1 MTWLRGAYLF
11 TIICFLQ
18 TTLVFSFTS
27 NKVNRLWIPQ
37 KNTKNCSYGSRSQPY
52 CPPRRQNGHDRLI
65 MNQKNFSLKAKND
78 EISGFDSNYL
88 VNDSLDLENRPTV
101 WDTLNNPRDLLALGL
116 VGVGLIVSVCNV
128 FGIYSKNVYLPLE
141 YVSIGIGLAST
152 FATFLQIVTGYNVV
166 PETDRRGLV
175 NDLYLN
181 IYAACYSLA
190 VSWLALRTSNI
201 TVPGI
206 HIQSYDG
213 ILPWIMATIFLLSGV
228 TPALTLWTPF
238 GIWSESPELSETEKV
253 RSRGLVAIGV
263 LACVF
268 LPDSLAFGFDSIS
281 SGGNGNWWNRIST
294 LYPSQP
300 ILESS
305 TALFALYA
313 NEASMI
319 LHRLAKAGAKTFRF
333 IVPVG
338 VVACLV
344 LAIVPC
350 VCALYWLGDDISF
363 FSFYTD

>member
-1 MTWLRGAYLF
+1 MTWLQRPLF
-11 TIICFLQ
+11 SLICFYL
-18 TTLVFSFTS
+18 TTQVSSFSS
-27 NKVNRLWIPQ
+27 NKLKFLLKPQ
-37 KNTKNCSYGSRSQPY
+37 QNSKYCSYGSRSQLH
-52 CPPRRQNGHDRLI
+52 CPLRRRNSLI
-65 MNQKNFSLKAKND
+65 LNQKNLSLKVKSD
-78 EISGFDSNYL
+78 DVSGIDLKYL
-88 VNDSLDLENRPTV
+88 VNDSLDLENRPSV
-101 WDTLNNPRDLLALGL
+101 WDTLNNPRDLLALSL
-116 VGVGLIVSVCNV
+116 VAVGSIVSVCNV

-141 YVSIGIGLAST
+141 YASIGIGLAST
-152 FATFLQIVTGYNVV
+152 FATLLQVMLGYNIVL
-166 PETDRRGLV
+166 ETNRRGLV
-175 NDLYLN
+175 NDLYVN

-190 VSWLALRTSNI
+190 VSWLALRASNI

-228 TPALTLWTPF
+228 TPALTLWNPF
-238 GIWSESPELSETEKV
+238 GIFSHSPELSETEKIRV
-253 RSRGLVAIGV
+253 RGLVAIGV

-268 LPDSLAFGFDSIS
+268 LPDCLAFGFDSIRS
-281 SGGNGNWWNRIST
+281 NGNGNWWNRIST

-319 LHRLAKAGAKTFRF
+319 LHRLAKAGAQTFRF

-338 VVACLV
+338 LIACII

-350 VCALYWLGDDISF
+350 ICALYWLGDDISF